1 MGAGAGRC
9 LIHYNECNII
19 QYMSTSA
26 ADMKRAREAR
36 GWTQAQAAERL
47 GVSQG
52 YVSLLESGRRP
63 VSHRLARSLGRTLG
77 LSPSALPPSSLNLDA
92 DSLPG
97 ALGALGYEPFGYLRA
112 RLANPTAVLLSALRQ
127 KDLPA
132 RVVEALPWLA
142 LRFPELNREWL
153 VEQAKLHDVQNR
165 LAYVVTLASE
175 LARGGVA
182 GQLGALVLR
191 LETSRLAR
199 EDTLCHD
206 SMTDTERRW
215 LRQHRPPQAQ
225 HWNLLTDLK
234 PEHLPYAA

>member
-1 MGAGAGRC
+1 MNRAIPDIR
-9 LIHYNECNII
+9 
-19 QYMSTSA
+19 
-26 ADMKRAREAR
+26 RAREAR
-36 GWTQAQAAERL
+36 GLTQAQAAERL

-63 VSHRLARSLGRTLG
+63 VSHRLARTLGRTLG
-77 LSPSALPPSSLNLDA
+77 LSPSALPPSELNLGA

-97 ALGALGYEPFGYLRA
+97 ALGALGYEPFGYLRG
-112 RLANPTAVLLSALRQ
+112 RLANPTAVLLLALRQ

-153 VEQAKLHDVQNR
+153 VGQAKLHDAQNR

-175 LARGGVA
+175 LSGGGVA
-182 GQLGALVLR
+182 GQLRALALR
-191 LETSRLAR
+191 LEPSRLAR

-206 SMTDTERRW
+206 SMTDAERRW
-215 LRQHRPPQAQ
+215 LRQHRPPQAE
-225 HWNLLTDLK
+225 HWNLLTDLR